1 MSCQSAIV
9 CIEDSS
15 KATPEAMNYD
25 STVLYTLPPPDE
37 QEEEDDDA
45 ALLTMTTVTLTLR
58 ISHK

>member
-37 QEEEDDDA
+37 QEEDDDA
-45 ALLTMTTVTLTLR
+45 ALLTMTVTLTLR